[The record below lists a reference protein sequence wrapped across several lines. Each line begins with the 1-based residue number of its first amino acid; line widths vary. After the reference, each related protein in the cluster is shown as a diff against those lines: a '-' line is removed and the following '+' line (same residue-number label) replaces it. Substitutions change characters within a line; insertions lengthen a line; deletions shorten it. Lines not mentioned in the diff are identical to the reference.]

1 MKANVSGLST
11 EIFPTD
17 EETKTNCHIGEGENA
32 CILLTMGA
40 SGWECMALQPIGET
54 LRIRA
59 SEGRTMAQRT
69 GCRQVDSFMPGGLFG
84 MVTVPEVDDR

>member
-1 MKANVSGLST
+1 MKANVSGFST
-11 EIFPTD
+11 EVFPTD

-54 LRIRA
+54 LRVRA
-59 SEGRTMAQRT
+59 SEGRTMAKRT
-69 GCRQVDSFMPGGLFG
+69 GCRQVDSFMPLGLFG